1 MRSETVVCVGPG
13 FESRRQRSVDFILK
27 DSGKVMSLDQTTIAG
42 VAAFATGGVLFLL
55 HLKRVKAERAQ
66 QRRQALAAVRAGQLP
81 AVPAPP
87 AMKLAA
93 SEIVHICAKVT
104 KGERTDAKQDLGD
117 GLFVATSRRI
127 CFFGKRKAS
136 LTWKKIEIA
145 GMGPDGNVVARANDG
160 RAYAFTLGRSED
172 AELTAAILVVLD
184 DMRAR
189 SAAKAAAAAAAKT
202 RNAVPVESVEPTE
215 Q

>member
-1 MRSETVVCVGPG
+1 
-13 FESRRQRSVDFILK
+13 
-27 DSGKVMSLDQTTIAG
+27 MSFDQTTIAG
-42 VAAFATGGVLFLL
+42 VIAFATGVALFLL
-55 HLKRVKAERAQ
+55 HLKRAKADRVQ
-66 QRRQALAAVRAGQLP
+66 RRRQALAVVRAGQLP

-87 AMKLAA
+87 AMKLAG
-93 SEIVHICAKVT
+93 SEIVHICARVT
-104 KGERTDAKQDLGD
+104 KGERNDAKQDLGD

-145 GMGPDGNVVARANDG
+145 GMGPDGNVVVRASDG
-160 RAYAFTLGRSED
+160 RAYVLTLARSED
-172 AELTAAILVVLD
+172 AELIAAILVVLD

-189 SAAKAAAAAAAKT
+189 SAAKAAAAAAARA
-202 RNAVPVESVEPTE
+202 RNAAPAESAQQTG

>member
-1 MRSETVVCVGPG
+1 
-13 FESRRQRSVDFILK
+13 
-27 DSGKVMSLDQTTIAG
+27 MSFDQTTIAG
-42 VAAFATGGVLFLL
+42 VIAFATGAVLFLL
-55 HLKRVKAERAQ
+55 HLRRVKADRAQ
-66 QRRQALAAVRAGQLP
+66 RRRQALAVVRAGQLA

-93 SEIVHICAKVT
+93 NEIVHICAKVA

-127 CFFGKRKAS
+127 CFFGKRKVS

-145 GMGPDGNVVARANDG
+145 GMGPDGNVLARANDG
-160 RAYAFTLGRSED
+160 RAYAFTLARGED
-172 AELTAAILVVLD
+172 AELISAILVVLD

-189 SAAKAAAAAAAKT
+189 SAAKAAAAAAARA
-202 RNAVPVESVEPTE
+202 RNAVPVESAE
-215 Q
+215 QTGR